1 MVRVRTQL
9 VEVSMELLPDRPG
22 SFVTLLYF
30 SFEWV
35 PAIPSSNF
43 SHSTP
48 ALLLLM
54 RFLLMYIAIETEFSP
69 NITFSCTFPDLLR
82 ATGPSD

>member
-1 MVRVRTQL
+1 
-9 VEVSMELLPDRPG
+9 MELLPDRPG

-69 NITFSCTFPDLLR
+69 NITFSCTFLTSLELQGHLTSSNR
-82 ATGPSD
+82 